1 MLAPPP
7 VTLYSRAPSNSTLPF
22 SGVMPT
28 SAFASKG
35 PRPSAPH
42 RVNAAAV
49 RIRNE
54 LLSGPVVR
62 VADIGFI
69 LQTRQDGA
77 AHRGDVNFAL
87 LLIDYAAAGGDHHG
101 EGHAPIPLP
110 VES

>member
-28 SAFASKG
+28 SALASKG
-35 PRPSAPH
+35 PRPSAPQI
-42 RVNAAAV
+42 VNARAAV
-49 RIRNE
+49 RIRNT

-69 LQTRQDGA
+69 LQICQDGA
-77 AHRGDVNFAL
+77 AHGGDVYFAL
-87 LLIDYAAAGGDHHG
+87 LLIDHAATGGDHHG
-101 EGHAPIPLP
+101 ERNAP
-110 VES
+110 